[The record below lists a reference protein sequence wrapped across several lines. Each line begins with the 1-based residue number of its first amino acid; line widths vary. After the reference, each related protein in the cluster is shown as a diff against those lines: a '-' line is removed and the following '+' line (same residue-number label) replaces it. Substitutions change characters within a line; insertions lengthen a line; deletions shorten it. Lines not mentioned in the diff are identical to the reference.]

1 MTILNITLLII
12 ILILS
17 SIIYFYIEEK
27 KELKETLQE
36 SRQLAWD
43 RFVDFTNLKHENN
56 RLKENNEKLTEL
68 NKRYLKK
75 LNQSPN
81 KEN

>member
-17 SIIYFYIEEK
+17 SIIFFYIEEK

-36 SRQLAWD
+36 SRQLSWN

-56 RLKENNEKLTEL
+56 KLRKNNERLTEL